1 MRSIFRREALA
12 HQQQR
17 YQGAPLIAHN
27 PAVGVLVAFVTITAL
42 AIICLAFWG
51 EYTRK
56 EHVSGYLSTTRGLM
70 KITTPQNG
78 TIQENRVREGQSVK
92 NGDVLLV
99 LSSERATTRTAETT
113 SMILAK
119 LQERKESLRL
129 EQRKQGS
136 IDVLTE
142 SSTTERIRGL
152 ALELVDARQQ
162 MDSQRNRVS
171 SAQRSVTRQEQLVAE
186 HFSSQAA
193 LEQKQ
198 EELIDQRNQLSQIQ
212 RTVTSLTRELT
223 TARLDLEAAGLKRSN
238 NAAGF
243 DRQMAELDQ
252 QLVELDSRRNV
263 VLTAPADGT
272 ITTILVD
279 VGQSV
284 TANVPLLTI
293 LPIGAELEA
302 QLLVP
307 TRAAGFI
314 KQAQGV
320 ALRYQAFPYQRF
332 GHHLGA
338 VVTVGRTVIQPNEA
352 NLPIPITEPVYRV
365 TVKLPVQQVMAYGQ
379 AMSLQSGMLVDAD
392 IRVDTRPIIEWI
404 FDPLF
409 SITGRV

>member
-17 YQGAPLIAHN
+17 YQGAPLIAQN
-27 PAVGVLVAFVTITAL
+27 PAVSVLVAFVTITAL
-42 AIICLAFWG
+42 AIVCLAFWG

-78 TIQENRVREGQSVK
+78 TIQEKRVREGQSVK

-99 LSSERATTRTAETT
+99 LSSERATTRTTETT
-113 SMILAK
+113 SLILAK
-119 LQERKESLRL
+119 LQERKASLRI
-129 EQRKQGS
+129 EQEKQRA
-136 IDVLTE
+136 IDILTE
-142 SSTTERIRGL
+142 TSTTERIGGL
-152 ALELVDARQQ
+152 KLEVADAQHQ
-162 MDSQRNRVS
+162 MDSQRSRVS
-171 SAQRSVTRQEQLVAE
+171 SAERSVTRQEQLVAE

-212 RTVTSLTRELT
+212 RTVTSLARELT
-223 TARLDLEAAGLKRSN
+223 TARLDLQAAGLKRSN
-238 NAAGF
+238 NAAGL

-252 QLVELDSRRNV
+252 QLVELDSRRSV

-272 ITTILVD
+272 ITTILAD

-314 KQAQGV
+314 KQAQEV

-338 VVTVGRTVIQPNEA
+338 VVTVGRTVIQPNET
-352 NLPIPITEPVYRV
+352 NFPIPITEPVYRV
-365 TVKLPVQQVMAYGQ
+365 TVKLPAQQVMAYGQ

-392 IRVDTRPIIEWI
+392 IRVDKRRLIEWI